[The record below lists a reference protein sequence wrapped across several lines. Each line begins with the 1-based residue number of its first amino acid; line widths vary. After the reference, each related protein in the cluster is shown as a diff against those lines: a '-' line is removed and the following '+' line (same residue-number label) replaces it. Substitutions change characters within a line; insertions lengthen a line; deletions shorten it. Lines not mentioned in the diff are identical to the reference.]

1 MPTKTTISKKSP
13 RKSARKAT
21 SAKPP
26 VRRVTRSTPAD
37 IDGEVRTVLSWLEEK
52 STQRDLDNLQRFGIA
67 ASQPFGVS
75 MSNMKLMAKRLGRN
89 HALAEAL
96 WSTGRY
102 EAQMVATL
110 IDDPAIVTP
119 AQMDRWCRDFDNWG
133 ICDTACF
140 FLFDRSPHAWAKVAQ
155 WSGRREEFVKR
166 AAFALLASL
175 ALHDKDAADKPFMDS
190 LKFIESAA
198 TDERNFVKK
207 GVSWALRS
215 VGRRN
220 AAVNGATV
228 VLARR
233 LSTSENAAARW
244 IGKGAV
250 RELTSPAVVRKLGPR
265 AARAGGPKR
274 KE

>member
-1 MPTKTTISKKSP
+1 MPTKTTTSGKAP
-13 RKSARKAT
+13 RKSVRKSA

-26 VRRVTRSTPAD
+26 ARMVTPPTPAD

-52 STQRDLDNLQRFGIA
+52 STQRDRDNLQRFAIA

-75 MSNMKLMAKRLGRN
+75 MSNMKLIAKRLGRN
-89 HALAEAL
+89 HALAAAL
-96 WSTGRY
+96 WKTGRY
-102 EAQMVATL
+102 EARMVATL
-110 IDDPAIVTP
+110 IDDPASVTP

-140 FLFDRSPHAWAKVAQ
+140 LLFDRTPHAWLKVAQ

-175 ALHDKDAADKPFMDS
+175 ALHDKRPAEKPFMDS
-190 LKFIESAA
+190 LQLIARAA

-220 AAVNGATV
+220 AAVNGAAV

-233 LSTSENAAARW
+233 LSTSDSAAARW

-265 AARAGGPKR
+265 AARAGRTKP
-274 KE
+274 EE